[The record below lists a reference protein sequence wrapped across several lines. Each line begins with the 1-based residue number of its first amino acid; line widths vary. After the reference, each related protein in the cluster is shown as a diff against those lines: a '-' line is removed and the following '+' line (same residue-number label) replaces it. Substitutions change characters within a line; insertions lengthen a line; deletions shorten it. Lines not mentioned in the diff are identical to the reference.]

1 MGDPNLPGEQWRALF
16 DAKGIEFGYRPLATR
31 AGMNHTRVRRVLRGE
46 GTTEDAI
53 RQVATALGTSPA
65 RVHELRGEP
74 AVEHQPFTLPDDA
87 GKLNDREREVIR
99 AMVRVLLD
107 ARDRHA
113 DQPADTAPPA
123 QQGTS
128 SSPSKDKKTEAGD
141 PRVTLLPVA
150 HEDEDDQDLA
160 ARDTGG
166 ISEGEQTRRDMDQ
179 QGEAPDPEGPEDGA

>member
-128 SSPSKDKKTEAGD
+128 SSPSKDEKTDAGD
-141 PRVTLLPVA
+141 PRDP
-150 HEDEDDQDLA
+150 DDYDLA
-160 ARDTGG
+160 GRDTGD
-166 ISEGEQTRRDMDQ
+166 ISEGEAIRRQ
-179 QGEAPDPEGPEDGA
+179 QERTAEQGGA

>member
-1 MGDPNLPGEQWRALF
+1 MSDPNLPAEQWRALF
-16 DAKGIEFGYRPLATR
+16 DAEGIEFGYRPLATR

-123 QQGTS
+123 QQGAPRPEDQVEKTGAADDRDKVRDLKPADQ
-128 SSPSKDKKTEAGD
+128 PSE
-141 PRVTLLPVA
+141 L
-150 HEDEDDQDLA
+150 DEDDDYDLA
-160 ARDTGG
+160 GRDVGG
-166 ISEGEQTRRDMDQ
+166 ISEAEYIRRQ
-179 QGEAPDPEGPEDGA
+179 QERDAELGDL